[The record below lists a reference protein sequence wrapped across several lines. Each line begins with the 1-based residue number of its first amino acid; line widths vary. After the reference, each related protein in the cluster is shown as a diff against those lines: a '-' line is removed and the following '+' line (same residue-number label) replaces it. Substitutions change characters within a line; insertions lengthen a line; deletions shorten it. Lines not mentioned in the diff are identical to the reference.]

1 MEEDMSQRI
10 DGYFWRELLADEE
23 WWTALLTDEAFWQE
37 LESLSRREQADA
49 MMARY
54 MAAIPHDPHDIQLLR
69 AQQLDLVSSLV
80 QQVGLKHAR
89 AVFAAKRGNEIH

>member
-1 MEEDMSQRI
+1 MSHRI

-37 LESLSRREQADA
+37 LESLSPGEQAEA

-54 MAAIPHDPHDIQLLR
+54 MAAIPHDPTDIQLLR
-69 AQQLDLVSSLV
+69 AHQLGLVSSLV

-89 AVFAAKRGNEIH
+89 TLFAAKRDNEIH